1 MKKTIALLVAGLLAV
16 VVLAKTT
23 NVSSYVGTA
32 WCKAKRATAAQV
44 PTEFNIDRIDHEL
57 ANLDQKLDGMI
68 RPIAEQKVAVERL
81 RKEVT
86 EREGRVAEQKKVLL
100 DATAA
105 VKAANKGDRLV
116 YGNKNYTPE
125 QVKARI
131 AIDFESYKRQE
142 AHLAAQRKLLESR
155 ETQLQAAQDQLQ
167 TFMSKREE
175 FRVQLAQLR
184 AEHEVNKVNAVGN
197 HVELDATPLAAIAQ
211 SLNEL
216 KDRIEADRLVMET
229 RNQVNVVGGIQL
241 NQPQQAV
248 GVDLDAIQAHLEG
261 GAAPNGKATSTARK

>member
-1 MKKTIALLVAGLLAV
+1 MKKSIALLVAGVLAV

-32 WCKAKRATAAQV
+32 WCKAKRAATQQV

-57 ANLDQKLDGMI
+57 TSLDQKLDGMI

-81 RKEVT
+81 RKEVAD
-86 EREGRVAEQKKVLL
+86 RDNRVAEQKKVLL

-105 VKAANKGDRLV
+105 VKAAKKGDKLV
-116 YGNKNYTPE
+116 YGGKSYAPE

-131 AIDFESYKRQE
+131 ALDFESFRRQE

-155 ETQLQAAQDQLQ
+155 EATLQAAQDQLQ
-167 TFMSKREE
+167 TFMAKREE

-211 SLNEL
+211 SLTEL
-216 KDRIEADRLVMET
+216 KDRIEADRQVLEL
-229 RNQVNVVGGIQL
+229 RNNITAVNGIQL
-241 NQPQQAV
+241 SQPQQSTS
-248 GVDLDAIQAHLEG
+248 VDLDAIQAHLEG
-261 GAAPNGKATSTARK
+261 GAAPNAKATTTASK